1 MIVTHIIRDRFILG
15 LEFSPETIHAM
26 DDEVEANEPEALTRL
41 LFAHAARFLS
51 RHWDTITEVAM
62 LLLERGTLTEKEVAA
77 VIQRPSP
84 AAPDRPRMQ

>member
-41 LFAHAARFLS
+41 LFAHAARFLTVIGTRS
-51 RHWDTITEVAM
+51 QR
-62 LLLERGTLTEKEVAA
+62 LRG
-77 VIQRPSP
+77 SFSSG
-84 AAPDRPRMQ
+84 AP